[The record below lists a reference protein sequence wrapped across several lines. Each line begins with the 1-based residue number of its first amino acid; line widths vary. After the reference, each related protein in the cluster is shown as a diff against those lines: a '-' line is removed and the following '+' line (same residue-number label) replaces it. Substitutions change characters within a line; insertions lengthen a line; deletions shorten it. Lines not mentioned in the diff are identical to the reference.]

1 MSVESNSYPYYNPAL
16 PLIAFFKERTLR
28 VSQWPQL
35 VLEREGKKGVFSSS
49 KGDLRLQ
56 KV

>member
-49 KGDLRLQ
+49 KGDLRLH